1 MFESRCVKIRLKPGS
16 MQRVREWAQTLN
28 ERNDE
33 ALETLRDEG
42 GVVESVF
49 LDHTADGDFLIYYMK
64 AEDFEKSAEA
74 YKNSTHAID
83 EYHRRFIHETRAEAQ
98 NLELLVDL
106 DRILEVSES
115 SK

>member
-1 MFESRCVKIRLKPGS
+1 

-42 GVVESVF
+42 GVVESIF
-49 LDHTADGDFLIYYMK
+49 LDQTADGDFLIYYTK
-64 AEDFEKSAEA
+64 AEDFKKSAEA
-74 YKNSTHAID
+74 YKNSTHPID
-83 EYHRRFIHETRAEAQ
+83 EYHRRFIHETRVEAHD
-98 NLELLVDL
+98 LELLVDL